1 MIFTSNIHI
10 FVTETLKDTL
20 KVQKFTIR
28 LFLFLVCL
36 VATTLR
42 GQNITFNHLTTDDG
56 LSQFSVNSLY
66 IDENGILW
74 IGTREG
80 LNRYDGDDIQTYK
93 LRKNDPNSLFCNTVL
108 RLTGNHN
115 GKIYLLCTEGVAEFN
130 LATQKFTTLLQGN
143 VSSIYYNDGLFI
155 GKKNEIYRYNEQTG
169 NFDLYYQL
177 AGEKLEI
184 CCMHLD
190 KGQLWMGTTS
200 DGVYRLHLDSKELT
214 HPILVGNITS
224 IYQDSEGELWIGSW
238 EEGLYQVKTDGE
250 IVNFRY
256 DAKNP
261 HSLSSNFVRAC
272 CEDDLGDI
280 WIGTFNGLNRY
291 DKGTGLFQNHTAS
304 DAQSDG
310 LTHSSIWCI
319 VKDNQGTLW
328 LGTYFG
334 GVNYF
339 NPEYE
344 IYTRYTY
351 SPVEKRGLSNPVVG
365 RTIEDKD
372 GNLWIGTEGGGL
384 NFYNRRTREF
394 KWYRPDSSANSIS
407 HNNIKS
413 LYYDAAKDIIWVG
426 THLGGLNKLDI
437 HTGRFTHY
445 RMGANN
451 PETLPSDI
459 IRDIAPYQNYLVVAT
474 QNGVCLFNPDNGK
487 CQQLFQD
494 TKEGKRIKMV
504 ADISFDNSGTLWIA
518 ATGEGVFS
526 YRFDTRKLTNYRHD
540 PANPYSIS
548 NNNVNNIMQD
558 SKGNLWFST
567 SGSGLDLYR
576 PSNNDF
582 VNYDQTQNGLAS
594 DCIYE
599 AQESPTSG
607 KLLLITNEGFSIFN
621 CQTKQFLNYN
631 TENGFPLT
639 AVNEN
644 ALCVTRDGEIF
655 LGGTQ
660 GMISF
665 HEMELNFTPKPY
677 KIILSGLI
685 VNGTEIQVGDE
696 TGILQQS
703 LYCTPEITLNADQSM
718 FSIEFATS
726 NYVAANKDDII
737 YKLAGFSNDWNSTR
751 GLHTITYTNLN
762 AGTYNLLIKPNGKE
776 ESLCPQVHLTI
787 HVLPPYYK
795 TPLAY
800 LIYLIVTGALLWF
813 LVRTY
818 KSRIKLRESLKYE
831 QKHIQDVEALNQSKL
846 RFFTNISHEFRT
858 PLTLIVAQV
867 ETLLQLQNFTPAIY
881 NKVLSIYK
889 NSIQLRELIT
899 ELLDFRKQEQGH
911 MKIKVSP
918 HNIVNFLY
926 ENYLLFLEYASTKQ
940 INFMFEKETDSL
952 EVWYDQKQMQ
962 KVINN
967 LLSNAIKHTEA
978 EDTITLSIK
987 TEGSHAVIRVTDT
1000 GSGIDANEVDK
1011 IFDRFY
1017 QIEQMDSTDASKT
1030 GTGIGL
1036 ALTKG
1041 IVELHHGNI
1050 RVESEL
1056 GKGTSFIV
1064 SLQLG
1069 NAQFD
1074 EEQISKQT
1082 DSVQQIE
1089 APKPENDALLK
1100 AELEEN
1106 APNKRMPDARIL
1118 IVEDNDSIREMLA
1131 NIFKPFY
1138 EVLTATDGE
1147 EGLALVH
1154 SEMPNI
1160 VVSDVVMPKMSGTEL
1175 CKQIKGD
1182 FNTCH
1187 IPVVLLTART
1197 AIEQNI
1203 EGLRIGADD
1212 YITKPFNTNL
1222 LISRC
1227 NNLVNSRILLQEK
1240 FSKQPQAFAQMLATN
1255 PIDKEIMDR
1264 AMAVIEKHLDDT
1276 EFNVNVFAREMA
1288 MARTNL
1294 FTKLKAITGQ
1304 TPNDFILT
1312 IRLKKGAL
1320 MLRNNPELNI
1330 TEVSDRIGFSSSR
1343 YFSKCFKDVY
1353 HVSPLAYRKGEEES
1367 EE

>member
-1 MIFTSNIHI
+1 MVS
-10 FVTETLKDTL
+10 
-20 KVQKFTIR
+20 
-28 LFLFLVCL
+28 
-36 VATTLR
+36 TTLQ
-42 GQNITFNHLTTDDG
+42 GQNITFSHLTTDDG

-66 IDENGILW
+66 TDENGILW

-80 LNRYDGDDIQTYK
+80 LNRYDGEDIQTYK

-130 LATQKFTTLLQGN
+130 LATQKFTTLIQGN
-143 VSSIYYNDGLFI
+143 ISSIYYNNGLFI
-155 GKKNEIYRYNEQTG
+155 GKKNELYRYNEQTG
-169 NFDLYYQL
+169 NFNLYYQL
-177 AGEKLEI
+177 AGENLEI

-190 KGQLWMGTTS
+190 KGQFWLGTTGN
-200 DGVYRLHLDSKELT
+200 GVYRLNLNSKELS
-214 HPILVGNITS
+214 HPILKGNITN
-224 IYQDSEGELWIGSW
+224 IYQDSKGELWIGSW
-238 EEGLYQVKTDGE
+238 KEGLYRVKTNGE
-250 IVNFRY
+250 ISNFRN
-256 DAKNP
+256 DPNN
-261 HSLSSNFVRAC
+261 SRSISSDFVRAC
-272 CEDDLGDI
+272 CEDNLGNI
-280 WIGTFNGLNRY
+280 WIGTFNGLNCY
-291 DKGTGLFQNHTAS
+291 DKHTGYFQNHTAG
-304 DAQSDG
+304 DTQSDG

-351 SPVEKRGLSNPVVG
+351 SPTEKSGLSNPVVG
-365 RTIEDKD
+365 RTIEDKN

-384 NFYNRRTREF
+384 NFYDRHTGEF
-394 KWYRPDSSANSIS
+394 KWFRTGYTPNGIS
-407 HNNIKS
+407 HNNIKA
-413 LYYDAAKDIIWVG
+413 LYYDASKEIIWIG
-426 THLGGLNKLDI
+426 THLGGLNKLEI
-437 HTGRFTHY
+437 PSGRFTHY
-445 RMGANN
+445 RMETDN

-459 IRDIAPYQNYLVVAT
+459 IRDIAPYQNFLIVAT
-474 QNGVCLFNPDNGK
+474 QNGICLFDPENGK
-487 CQQLFQD
+487 CRQLFQD
-494 TKEGKRIKMV
+494 TKEGKKIKMV
-504 ADISFDNSGTLWIA
+504 ADITFDDKETLWIA

-526 YRFDTRKLTNYRHD
+526 YRFDTGRLANYRHD
-540 PANPYSIS
+540 PHNPHSIS
-548 NNNVNNIMQD
+548 NNNVNNITQD

-567 SGSGLDLYR
+567 SGSGLDMYR
-576 PSNNDF
+576 PATNDF
-582 VNYDQTQNGLAS
+582 ENFDQAQNGLAS

-599 AQESPTSG
+599 TQESPTSG

-621 CQTKQFLNYN
+621 YRTKQFQNYS

-644 ALCVTRDGEIF
+644 ALCVTHDGEIF

-665 HEMELNFTPKPY
+665 HEKQLNFTPKPY
-677 KIILSGLI
+677 KIILSRLI
-685 VNGTEIQVGDE
+685 VNGTEIKTGDN
-696 TGILQQS
+696 TGILRQS
-703 LYCTPEITLNADQSM
+703 LYCTSEITLNANQSM

-737 YKLAGFSNDWNSTR
+737 YKLEGFSNDWNNTR

-762 AGTYNLLIKPNGKE
+762 AGTYNLIIKPDRKS

-795 TPLAY
+795 TPLAC
-800 LIYLIVTGALLWF
+800 LIYLVVAGALLWY

-867 ETLLQLQNFTPAIY
+867 ETLLQLQNFTPSIY

-940 INFMFEKETDSL
+940 ICFNFEKESDSL

-967 LLSNAIKHTEA
+967 LLSNAIKHTVA

-987 TEGSHAVIRVTDT
+987 TEGDNAVIRVTDT
-1000 GSGIDANEVDK
+1000 GSGMDAGEVDK

-1017 QIEQMDSTDASKT
+1017 QIEQIDSADSGKT

-1041 IVELHHGNI
+1041 IVELHHGDI

-1064 SLQLG
+1064 NLQLG
-1069 NAQFD
+1069 NEQFEEAQ
-1074 EEQISKQT
+1074 INKHA
-1082 DSVQQIE
+1082 DSVHQIE
-1089 APKPENDALLK
+1089 VSRPETDALLK

-1106 APNKRMPDARIL
+1106 APNKRLPDAKIL
-1118 IVEDNDSIREMLA
+1118 IVEDNDSIRGMLA

-1138 EVLTATDGE
+1138 EVLTASDGRQ
-1147 EGLALVH
+1147 GLTLVH

-1160 VVSDVVMPKMSGTEL
+1160 VVSDVVMPQMSGTEL
-1175 CKQIKGD
+1175 CKHIKSD

-1240 FSKQPQAFAQMLATN
+1240 FSRQPQAFAQMLATN
-1255 PIDKEIMDR
+1255 PMDKDILDR
-1264 AMAVIEKHLDDT
+1264 AMIVIEKHLDDT

-1330 TEVSDRIGFSSSR
+1330 TEISDRIGFSSSR

-1353 HVSPLAYRKGEEES
+1353 HVSPLAYRKGEDSDKEEKG
-1367 EE
+1367 

>member
-1 MIFTSNIHI
+1 MR
-10 FVTETLKDTL
+10 
-20 KVQKFTIR
+20 KFTI
-28 LFLFLVCL
+28 LLLTIL
-36 VATTLR
+36 WSMVAIALQ
-42 GQNITFNHLTTDDG
+42 GQNISFNHLTTDDG

-66 IDENGILW
+66 IDEGGVLW

-80 LNRYDGDDIQTYK
+80 LNRYDGKEIQTYK
-93 LRKNDPNSLFCNTVL
+93 LRKNDPYSLFCNTVL
-108 RLTGNHN
+108 RLTGNEN

-130 LATQKFTTLLQGN
+130 LATRRFTTLLQGN
-143 VSSIYYNDGLFI
+143 INSIYYKNALFI

-169 NFDLYYQL
+169 NFDLYYQVP
-177 AGEKLEI
+177 AGGI
-184 CCMHLD
+184 DIFCMHID
-190 KGQLWMGTTS
+190 RNHLWIGTTN
-200 DGVYRLHLDSKELT
+200 DGVYRLNLT
-214 HPILVGNITS
+214 DKTLAHPIPAGNITS
-224 IYQDSEGELWIGSW
+224 IYCDSRNELWIGSW
-238 EEGLYQVKTDGE
+238 EEGLHHVKTDGTIE
-250 IVNFRY
+250 TFAY
-256 DAKNP
+256 DSKNP

-272 CEDDLGDI
+272 CEDNQGNI

-291 DKGTGLFQNHTAS
+291 DKSTGTFQNHTAGDERS
-304 DAQSDG
+304 EG

-339 NPEYE
+339 NPEYD
-344 IYTRYTY
+344 IYNRYTY
-351 SPVEKRGLSNPVVG
+351 SPIEKKGLSNPVVG
-365 RTIEDKD
+365 RTVEDKY

-384 NFYNRRTREF
+384 NHYDRFTHEF
-394 KWYRPDSSANSIS
+394 KWFRPGGPNSIS
-407 HNNIKS
+407 QNNVKA
-413 LYYDAAKDIIWVG
+413 LYYDPSKEIIWIG

-437 HTGRFTHY
+437 RSGRFTHY
-445 RMGANN
+445 RTN
-451 PETLPSDI
+451 PGNTESLPSDI
-459 IRDIAPYQNYLVVAT
+459 IRDIAPYRDSLIVAT
-474 QNGVCLFNPDNGK
+474 QNGICLFNPADGK
-487 CQQLFQD
+487 CRQLFKD
-494 TKEGKRIKMV
+494 SKEGRSIKMV
-504 ADISFDNSGTLWIA
+504 ADITFDDKGTLWIA

-526 YRFDTRKLTNYRHD
+526 YRFDSGQLTNYRHD
-540 PANPYSIS
+540 SAHPHSIS

-558 SKGNLWFST
+558 SKGNLWFAT
-567 SGSGLDLYR
+567 SGSGLDLYH
-576 PSNNDF
+576 PSSNDF
-582 VNYDQTQNGLAS
+582 ENFDQEQNGLAS

-599 AQESPTSG
+599 VCQSPTSG
-607 KLLLITNEGFSIFN
+607 QLLIITNEGFSIFDQN
-621 CQTKQFLNYN
+621 SRRFRNYSA
-631 TENGFPLT
+631 ENGFPLT
-639 AVNEN
+639 SVNEN

-665 HEMELNFTPKPY
+665 HETELNFTPKPY
-677 KIILSGLI
+677 NIILSRLI
-685 VNGTEIQVGDE
+685 VNGDEIQVGDE
-696 TGILQQS
+696 TGILEKALS
-703 LYCTPEITLNADQSM
+703 CTREITLNADQSM

-737 YKLAGFSNDWNSTR
+737 YKLEGFSNDWNSTR
-751 GLHTITYTNLN
+751 GLNNITYTNLN
-762 AGTYNLLIKPNGKE
+762 AGTYTLLIKPSGKD
-776 ESLCPQVHLTI
+776 ESLCPQVSLTI
-787 HVLPPYYK
+787 RVLPPYYK

-800 LIYLIVTGALLWF
+800 LLYLLVTGGLLWY

-818 KSRIKLRESLKYE
+818 KTRIKLRESLKYE
-831 QKHIQDVEALNQSKL
+831 QKHIRDVETLNQSKL

-867 ETLLQLQNFTPAIY
+867 ETLMQLQNFTPGIY

-918 HNIVNFLY
+918 HNIVDFLY

-940 INFMFEKETDSL
+940 IDFLFEKETDEM

-967 LLSNAIKHTEA
+967 LLSNAFKHTKA
-978 EDTITLSIK
+978 EGCITLSIRS
-987 TEGSHAVIRVTDT
+987 EENLIVIRVTDT
-1000 GSGIDANEVDK
+1000 GSGIDTDKVDK

-1017 QIEQMDSTDASKT
+1017 QIDPTDSTDADKT

-1041 IVELHHGNI
+1041 IVELHHGSI
-1050 RVESEL
+1050 RVESEP
-1056 GKGTSFIV
+1056 GKGASFIV
-1064 SLQLG
+1064 SLQRG

-1074 EEQISKQT
+1074 EEQISNNP

-1089 APKPENDALLK
+1089 TSLPENDAFLK
-1100 AELEEN
+1100 AEIEEN
-1106 APNKRMPDARIL
+1106 VPNKRLPDATIL
-1118 IVEDNDSIREMLA
+1118 IVEDNESIRQMLA
-1131 NIFKPFY
+1131 ALFKPFY
-1138 EVLTATDGE
+1138 EVLTAADGE
-1147 EGLALVH
+1147 EGLELVQNH
-1154 SEMPNI
+1154 MPHI
-1160 VVSDVVMPKMSGTEL
+1160 VVSDVVMPRMSGTEL
-1175 CKQIKGD
+1175 CKRIKSD

-1212 YITKPFNTNL
+1212 YITKPFNTGL

-1240 FSKQPQAFAQMLATN
+1240 FSKQPQATARMLATN
-1255 PIDKEIMDR
+1255 PIDKEILDR
-1264 AMAVIEKHLDDT
+1264 ATAIIEQHLDDT
-1276 EFNVNVFAREMA
+1276 SFNVNVFAREMM

-1320 MLRNNPELNI
+1320 MLRNNPELNV
-1330 TEVSDRIGFSSSR
+1330 TEISDKIGFSSPR
-1343 YFSKCFKDVY
+1343 YFSKCFKEVY
-1353 HVSPLAYRKGEEES
+1353 QVSPLVYRKGE
-1367 EE
+1367 